1 MHPFAGVLFDIGEPG
16 SDVYLMA
23 SQITLP
29 PEETHTG
36 EREKGR
42 GGEKE
47 RRKGSKTGRN
57 WVELTLEGSFIGH
70 IVDEKDSHRTAIVCR
85 CDGAE
90 TFLASRIPYLKLH
103 SLAVQLDCTNFEVDS
118 DGSNEGG
125 GE

>member
-1 MHPFAGVLFDIGEPG
+1 MLFDIGEPG

-29 PEETHTG
+29 PP
-36 EREKGR
+36 EKHIQGR
-42 GGEKE
+42 GREGEKE

-118 DGSNEGG
+118 DGGNEGG